1 MTANPYLSLIV
12 PLYNE
17 AGCLRRN
24 IEIIKA
30 YLDSLKTDYE
40 MVLVNDGSLDNTG
53 AIAKEIARESRRVRF
68 LDIPGNRGKGYA
80 VKTGILNA
88 MGKYVLYTDADLA
101 VPIRFVGVCLNKLE
115 QGTPLVIGSRHL
127 SESSIKVREN
137 PLRQFL
143 GEVYR
148 RGTRLGLGLNVSD
161 ITCGLKGFHSNAACK
176 IFSRSK
182 IERWGFDAEIIFLG
196 RILGYRISEVPVD
209 WYHASDSKVKVVSAC
224 VKTFVEMLQIRYNQ
238 LTNTYKQCVHG
249 KNRI

>member
-1 MTANPYLSLIV
+1 MTVKPYLSLIV

-30 YLDSLKTDYE
+30 YLDSLRKDYE

-53 AIAKEIARESRRVRF
+53 AIVKEIARGNRRVRF
-68 LDIPGNRGKGYA
+68 LDNPGNRGKGYA

-88 MGKYVLYTDADLA
+88 IGKYVLYTDADLA

-115 QGTPLVIGSRHL
+115 RGAPLVIGSRHL
-127 SESSIKVREN
+127 AASSIKVRED

-148 RGTRLGLGLNVSD
+148 RGTKLGLGLNVSD
-161 ITCGLKGFHSNAACK
+161 VTCGLKGFDSNVARH
-176 IFSRSK
+176 IFSRSR
-182 IERWGFDAEIIFLG
+182 IEKWGSDAEIIFLS
-196 RILGYRISEVPVD
+196 RILGYRIAEVPVE
-209 WYHASDSKVKVVSAC
+209 WYHSFDSKVQVASAC
-224 VKTFVEMLQIRYNQ
+224 VRTLIEMLQIRYYH
-238 LTNTYKQCVHG
+238 LTNTYSQCAHG
-249 KNRI
+249 KHRV

>member
-1 MTANPYLSLIV
+1 MPAKPYLSLIV

-17 AGCLRRN
+17 AGCLVRN

-30 YLDSLKTDYE
+30 YLDSLEKDYE

-53 AIAKEIARESRRVRF
+53 VIAKEIASENRRVRF

-88 MGKYVLYTDADLA
+88 MGEYVLYTDADLA
-101 VPIRFVGVCLNKLE
+101 VPIRFVGVCLKKLE
-115 QGTPLVIGSRHL
+115 QGAPLVIGSRHL
-127 SESSIKVREN
+127 SESSIKVRED
-137 PLRQFL
+137 PFRQFL
-143 GEVYR
+143 GDVYR
-148 RGTRLGLGLNVSD
+148 RATRLGLGLKVSD
-161 ITCGLKGFHSNAACK
+161 ITCGLKGFHNNAARK
-176 IFSRSK
+176 IFSRSR
-182 IERWGFDAEIIFLG
+182 IERWGCDAEIIFLG

-209 WYHASDSKVKVVSAC
+209 WYHSFDSKVKVASAC
-224 VKTFVEMLQIRYNQ
+224 VRTFIEMLQIRYYH